1 MRTIITGLIIT
12 GFLCLSVFF
21 TTGCDSKRTTIDSS
35 RGTER
40 SNNTAIDERFKDAP
54 PAIKALLSDPN
65 AHIKK
70 IEETTPGLK
79 TTHLKLFGFE
89 DTSEEHGWDKE
100 AIQYME
106 AFRTTLEN
114 DPDTA
119 RPLLSKVAN
128 ARFGTHP
135 LTDEW
140 TSLMYQMAAEGQVSL
155 LDVKRFCELERDL
168 LTATNVEGYSKGIR
182 AARGAIAQF
191 DIIIAMMEN
200 NGTDPSQID
209 ADVHLSDLK

>member
-1 MRTIITGLIIT
+1 MRTTITGLIIT

-21 TTGCDSKRTTIDSS
+21 TTGCNPESTTSDSS
-35 RGTER
+35 RGTEL
-40 SNNTAIDERFKDAP
+40 SDNTAIDERFKDAP
-54 PAIKALLSDPN
+54 PEIKALSSDPN

-70 IEETTPGLK
+70 IEETTPDLK
-79 TTHLKLFGFE
+79 STHLKLFGFE
-89 DTSEEHGWDKE
+89 DTSEEHGWDEE

-106 AFRTTLEN
+106 TFRATMEN

-140 TSLMYQMAAEGQVSL
+140 TSVMYQMAAEGQVSL

-168 LTATNVEGYSKGIR
+168 LTAANAEGYSKGIR
-182 AARGAIAQF
+182 AAREAIAQF
-191 DIIIAMMEN
+191 DIIIAMMEK
-200 NGTDPSQID
+200 NGTDPSQIN
-209 ADVHLSDLK
+209 ADIHLSDLE